1 MPGARPARACPVP
14 QRLGYR
20 ASHHCQALSSGAAAV
35 REPLPC
41 LDLGCSATSPFF
53 NRTKNKKVSH
63 KGLGIQNRCRL
74 VLNLVPFT
82 FEGPAQVCGGRFVPL
97 GQ

>member
-1 MPGARPARACPVP
+1 MPGARPARACPV
-14 QRLGYR
+14 
-20 ASHHCQALSSGAAAV
+20 HHCQALSSGAAAV
-35 REPLPC
+35 REPLTC

-82 FEGPAQVCGGRFVPL
+82 FEGPEHSCSSLRGGTL
-97 GQ
+97 SL